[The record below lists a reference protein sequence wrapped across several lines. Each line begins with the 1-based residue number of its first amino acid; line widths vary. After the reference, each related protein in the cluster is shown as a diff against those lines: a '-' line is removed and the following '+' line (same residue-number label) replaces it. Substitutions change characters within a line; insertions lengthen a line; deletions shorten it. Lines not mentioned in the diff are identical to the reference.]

1 MRQGTEREGGYTIN
15 QERMRKGIMMKQL
28 KKDVRAVVRDLK
40 RLTQMTDKIV
50 KQLEK
55 LDKAQA
61 LKKPKA
67 KARKKVVGKKAKK
80 TNPSDTVLAIIKRR
94 KKGIDVATLE
104 KRTGFKKNNLRAII
118 FRLRKKGEIKS
129 EGKGLYVKT

>member
-1 MRQGTEREGGYTIN
+1 
-15 QERMRKGIMMKQL
+15 MMKQL

-40 RLTQMTDKIV
+40 RLTQMTEKIV

-61 LKKPKA
+61 PKKPKA
-67 KARKKVVGKKAKK
+67 NARKKLVGKKAKK
-80 TNPSDTVLAIIKRR
+80 TNPSDTVLAIIKRS

-104 KRTGFKKNNLRAII
+104 KRTGFKKNNLRATI

-129 EGKGLYVKT
+129 EGKGLYIKA

>member
-1 MRQGTEREGGYTIN
+1 MRQGTERESGYTIN
-15 QERMRKGIMMKQL
+15 EERVRKGIMMKQL
-28 KKDVRAVVRDLK
+28 KKDVQAVVRDFK

-55 LDKAQA
+55 IDKAQA
-61 LKKPKA
+61 LKKPKT